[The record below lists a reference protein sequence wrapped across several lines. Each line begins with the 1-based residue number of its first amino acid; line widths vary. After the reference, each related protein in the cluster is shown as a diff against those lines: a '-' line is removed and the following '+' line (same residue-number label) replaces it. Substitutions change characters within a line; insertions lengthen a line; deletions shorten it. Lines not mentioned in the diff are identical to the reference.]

1 MPGSAAPAPSRQYGS
16 AMALPRIHFIAFG
29 GTISSTASVGGG
41 PVTPT
46 LGAAGI
52 VATVPEL
59 AEIAQVEPGD
69 FPTIASYA
77 VTPADMLALAREVQ
91 RALATGVDGVVI
103 THGTDTI
110 EETAYV
116 LALTLPRTAPVVLT
130 GAMRNASQT
139 GSEGPANLLAAFQ
152 VAASPSAAG
161 LGPLVVV
168 NDEIHSARFVTKLHT
183 SKASTFGSP
192 AAGPLG
198 EVTEGRADIW
208 WTPAWDDLLGL
219 PEAIDGHTV
228 ELVVVAAGL
237 SDVTMRA
244 ATAARPAGIVLEST
258 GGGHLPPPLLP
269 ALEEM
274 VAQGIPVVLATRGIA
289 GATLER
295 TYAMVGAEIDLQRI
309 GAIPVG
315 RLNGPK
321 ARLRLLVGQALGLEP
336 RALFPVR

>member
-1 MPGSAAPAPSRQYGS
+1 MT
-16 AMALPRIHFIAFG
+16 LPRIHFITFG
-29 GTISSTASVGGG
+29 GTISSVSSVAGG
-41 PVTPT
+41 PVEPT
-46 LGAAGI
+46 LDAAGI
-52 VATVPEL
+52 MAGVPQL
-59 AEIAQVEPGD
+59 ADLVRIDASD
-69 FPTIASYA
+69 FPTYASFA
-77 VTPADMLALAREVQ
+77 VTPQNMLDLARDVQ
-91 RALATGVDGVVI
+91 RGIDNGCDGVVI

-116 LALTLPRTAPVVLT
+116 LALTLPRTVPIVLT

-152 VAASPSAAG
+152 VASSPAAAG

-208 WTPAWDDLLGL
+208 WTPAWDDLLGM

>member
-183 SKASTFGSP
+183 SKASTFASP
-192 AAGPLG
+192 GAGPLG

-208 WTPAWDDLLGL
+208 WQPQWVDFLGL
-219 PEAIDGHTV
+219 PAALDGHRV
-228 ELVVVAAGL
+228 ELVLLAAGV
-237 SDVTMRA
+237 SDVQLRA
-244 ATAARPAGIVLEST
+244 AAAARPAGIVIEAT
-258 GGGHLPPPLLP
+258 GGGHMLPPLLP
-269 ALEEM
+269 ALDE
-274 VAQGIPVVLATRGIA
+274 AIASGIPVVIASRGIG
-289 GATLER
+289 GATLGN
-295 TYAMVGAEIDLQRI
+295 TYGMVGGEIDLARR
-309 GAIPVG
+309 GAIAVG
-315 RLNGPK
+315 RLNGQK
-321 ARLRLLVGQALGLEP
+321 ARLRLLVGSELGL
-336 RALFPVR
+336 AAAGLFPVR